1 MNSGGIAMTNA
12 FVIAEETAR
21 QAVLFDAPDHTV
33 APLLD
38 EVARHGWELIGL
50 WLTHGDFDHIADY
63 PVVKQR
69 FPGAKIL
76 IHPLDAPLLQDQ
88 SLRFFPTP
96 VHIPPV
102 APDTLV
108 NGGDEL
114 HIGALRVR
122 VLHTPGHAAGHVMY
136 HLPDEKVLVGG
147 DLIIG
152 GSVGRT
158 DLPGSDPAK
167 LQESIRRVMQL
178 PDDTHLLPGHGSPST
193 LGEQRRSNP
202 YVQAIL
208 RGETL

>member
-1 MNSGGIAMTNA
+1 MNSGGVAMTNA
-12 FVIAEETAR
+12 LVIADETAK

-38 EVARHGWELIGL
+38 EVARHGWDLAGL
-50 WLTHGDFDHIADY
+50 WLTHGDFDHIADH
-63 PVVKQR
+63 PIVKQR
-69 FPGAKIL
+69 FPSARVL
-76 IHPLDAPLLQDQ
+76 IHPLEAPLLQDQ

-96 VHIPPV
+96 IHIPPI
-102 APDTLV
+102 APDAMV
-108 NGGDEL
+108 NDGDEL
-114 HIGALRVR
+114 RIGTLRVQ

-136 HLPDEKVLVGG
+136 HLPDQKLLVGG

-167 LQESIRRVMQL
+167 LAESIRRIMQL
-178 PDDTHLLPGHGSPST
+178 PDETHLLPGHGSPST
-193 LGEQRRSNP
+193 LGEERRNNP

-208 RGETL
+208 RGEEI